1 MKSSTNFRNIR
12 RGRRGRGRSRN
23 KGIWRKDF
31 NPWSGGRGK
40 GWNQVTG
47 VFNKIRRSLRRV
59 KWKYAR
65 SVEGFCGRKR
75 SFPVCKMGVRLDND
89 GIHPPTLPPERGG
102 GDRGEDRWRG
112 AGRASVDDEKN
123 LFFPS
128 PVPFLPPSLPLFP
141 SIRRCIVIKEARGG
155 LASFDIVE
163 GFFQDGPAE
172 GNFPR
177 GRPISSRLI

>member
-65 SVEGFCGRKR
+65 SVEGFCGRKG

-128 PVPFLPPSLPLFP
+128 PVPFLPPSLSLFP